1 MGADWSRMDVSAQHH
16 LAGCYRRGCLLRLF
30 PEVKA
35 VPCGDCGFA
44 YPGLPGGSLASCR
57 RKDTRRAADASH
69 LGEGTVPLVLGEVP
83 LEWGGST
90 GVAWVTWIWWRRA
103 RVQHAWSW
111 GGRAVAWAILGSG
124 LAIQSPCRE
133 GLPSLCWEAPA
144 AGCQACQFCYTVVWL
159 QSSFQKVCGGLGLKP
174 NQSPTSLSGLHK
186 PGVMVHTCSL
196 VHRGRIRSS
205 QQASVT

>member
-1 MGADWSRMDVSAQHH
+1 MGADWSGMDVSTQHR

-35 VPCGDCGFA
+35 VPCGDWGFV

-69 LGEGTVPLVLGEVP
+69 LGEGAVPLVLGEVP

-90 GVAWVTWIWWRRA
+90 GVAWVTWVWWRRA

-124 LAIQSPCRE
+124 LVGKGFLPFVGRHLLLGVRLVGSATLWSGYKVSFRRSVGAWAEAQS
-133 GLPSLCWEAPA
+133 
-144 AGCQACQFCYTVVWL
+144 
-159 QSSFQKVCGGLGLKP
+159 KP
-174 NQSPTSLSGLHK
+174 YFPLRT
-186 PGVMVHTCSL
+186 
-196 VHRGRIRSS
+196 
-205 QQASVT
+205 A